1 MNPYLKNSVKF
12 YFINFQ
18 RYQALDSLTK
28 KLDLGPVSKHR
39 LSEKIEEVV
48 QEHLK
53 YDLQDD
59 LNSNVWELLCSDGE
73 MKIYRRELEENG
85 IVLEDNTLVCRLPV
99 SGTEKCNTIAILKQE
114 VIVRIKACGEK
125 WCRIIIDKATTG
137 WIEKNKIWGV

>member
-1 MNPYLKNSVKF
+1 MNFYLKNFVKF
-12 YFINFQ
+12 YFINFK

-73 MKIYRRELEENG
+73 MKIYRRELEETG
-85 IVLEDNTLVCRLPV
+85 IVLDP
-99 SGTEKCNTIAILKQE
+99 LKAVHTVKVE
-114 VIVRIKACGEK
+114 
-125 WCRIIIDKATTG
+125 
-137 WIEKNKIWGV
+137 